1 MVFYYLILRNIEKDC
16 WRTLPVSI
24 LPAIGPQGVK
34 GLLWPVEVIK
44 DLVNGTSRV
53 RLRSY
58 LLNEAR

>member
-1 MVFYYLILRNIEKDC
+1 MFVEKDC